1 VEGDQ
6 CRGYFGFGASRRAVS
21 GDAMTERT
29 LKRIM
34 YVDDEPDIR
43 QVAKIS
49 LELVGKFELCLCS
62 SGREALDKV
71 QAFRP
76 DLILLDVMM
85 PGMDGSATLSA
96 LRDTEGATSIPVIFV
111 TAKAQP
117 AEIAR
122 YRSLGVLEVL
132 KKPFQPMQLPD
143 QLRELW
149 RRCDQ
154 ALAK

>member
-6 CRGYFGFGASRRAVS
+6 CRGYFGFGANRRAVS
-21 GDAMTERT
+21 GDEMTERT

-34 YVDDEPDIR
+34 YVDDEHDIR
-43 QVAKIS
+43 RVAKIS
-49 LELVGKFELCLCS
+49 LEMVGKFELCLCG
-62 SGREALDKV
+62 SGHEAIDKV

-85 PGMDGSATLSA
+85 PGMDGPATLSA

-117 AEIAR
+117 AEISR

-132 KKPFQPMQLPD
+132 KKPFQPTKLPD